1 MTPPLRTDPQETSSS
16 LSSVFFSPKSDFY
29 RLSEG
34 PNNAPL
40 RRSSPMRR
48 QKMTTQKCSQHPKD
62 QTKGDTYTHTVSIR
76 TTTKTK
82 TTKTKTTRA
91 RYLAFISVWW
101 TPTSSS
107 FGSHGKRRDVAVE
120 FGDAV
125 LFGAPDDGDANRSRG
140 IAERVYGSRED
151 APDC

>member
-1 MTPPLRTDPQETSSS
+1 MFTTSKR
-16 LSSVFFSPKSDFY
+16 PNKRGYIYTY
-29 RLSEG
+29 RFDTHYNNNKNNNK
-34 PNNAPL
+34 NNASTISRVFL
-40 RRSSPMRR
+40 
-48 QKMTTQKCSQHPKD
+48 
-62 QTKGDTYTHTVSIR
+62 
-76 TTTKTK
+76 
-82 TTKTKTTRA
+82 
-91 RYLAFISVWW
+91 LFSVWW

-151 APDC
+151 APDG